1 MKKLF
6 AVIAMTGAMIFG
18 TASVCFAQD
27 EATEESTEQ
36 VVDEAPAA
44 EPVQAAPAPVQA
56 APAQEAA
63 PAAQEEQA
71 FHKVIKQKFI
81 EGGAFFMFIVCI
93 ALILGLALSIE
104 RIIYLSL
111 SSVDSKKLLESVEGA
126 LDNGDVE
133 GAKTICRNTRGP
145 IASIFYQGLCRIDKG
160 ADVVE
165 KSVVSYGGVQ
175 MGLLEKNV
183 TWISLCVALAPSLGF
198 LGTII
203 GMIEAL
209 DRIQAA
215 GDISA
220 TVVAGGIKVALLTTL
235 VGLIVAMVLQ
245 VFMNFILT
253 RIEALTSEMED
264 ASISLIDAVV
274 AYEEKFKGFNSS
286 SASSSVAIS
295 NESSIENA

>member
-1 MKKLF
+1 
-6 AVIAMTGAMIFG
+6 
-18 TASVCFAQD
+18 
-27 EATEESTEQ
+27 
-36 VVDEAPAA
+36 
-44 EPVQAAPAPVQA
+44 
-56 APAQEAA
+56 
-63 PAAQEEQA
+63 
-71 FHKVIKQKFI
+71 
-81 EGGAFFMFIVCI
+81 MFIVCI

-133 GAKTICRNTRGP
+133 GAKTVCRNTRGP

-203 GMIEAL
+203 GMIEAF

-286 SASSSVAIS
+286 SASSIIAHKGIY
-295 NESSIENA
+295 SSSQNSSSSKSKSLS